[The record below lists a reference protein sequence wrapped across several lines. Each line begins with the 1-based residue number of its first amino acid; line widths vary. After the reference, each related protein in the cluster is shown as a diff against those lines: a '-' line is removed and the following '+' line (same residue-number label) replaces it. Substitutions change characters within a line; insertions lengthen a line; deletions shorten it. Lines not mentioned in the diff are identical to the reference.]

1 MEISGRETRCS
12 GAGAFWIPPF
22 RFYEKYVSCALILT
36 RIETCKRMAVT
47 GGIFDGLM
55 LLLLGEKVAQTEL
68 DEKEYSLLMEAVQQ
82 GVSSQIPVSE
92 DPRFKV
98 RPVKTG
104 VETDASQLDRRLYGE
119 REGRRSSSTPR

>member
-1 MEISGRETRCS
+1 
-12 GAGAFWIPPF
+12 
-22 RFYEKYVSCALILT
+22 
-36 RIETCKRMAVT
+36 MAVT

-98 RPVKTG
+98 RPMKTG
-104 VETDASQLDRRLYGE
+104 VETDASQLDRHL
-119 REGRRSSSTPR
+119 

>member
-1 MEISGRETRCS
+1 M
-12 GAGAFWIPPF
+12 
-22 RFYEKYVSCALILT
+22 

-55 LLLLGEKVAQTEL
+55 LLLLGEKVVQTEL
-68 DEKEYSLLMEAVQQ
+68 DEKEYSLLRQ

-104 VETDASQLDRRLYGE
+104 VETDAYQLDRRLYGE